1 MMQKARQQARPTIPT
16 HAVRELHRTRN
27 SAVTS
32 AHPAEGYAGNQA
44 TLCRLSRT
52 TPQLQCKLQIGAVND
67 PLEAEAD
74 RVAEQVMRMSDP
86 NVSVAPSL
94 SQVSRK
100 CAGCEEEED
109 KKLHAKPDGAPLP
122 GEAPPIVY
130 QVLSSPGRPLDSATR
145 AFMEPRFG
153 QRMREQF
160 RPPPAA
166 AGKPQA
172 KLTIAE
178 PGDAHERQAE
188 STANEVLLG
197 DAGGGARSY
206 DFSGV
211 RIHTDNTAAASAAA
225 MQARAYTVG
234 SDMVF
239 GEGYYRPQTPEG
251 RALIA
256 HELTHVAQQ
265 GSASVDRSIQR
276 DMIYA
281 GAYKSPYGG
290 DPAEIASATAKT
302 WYPSTVD
309 FAATT
314 ATSGGGSGASS
325 FDDLIKWIAS
335 QSKGAIAKLGLVGH
349 ASASVFG
356 LSGDVTVSPMDVTFT
371 APGQISTTTIAA
383 KLSSITPVRDRFASG
398 AKIIL
403 YGCHAGVGTPLL
415 AALSNAFGVC
425 VEGFSDEIWWCI
437 HWTGAKIDS
446 RGRTWM
452 DTAGLMG
459 AGLLVP
465 DCLTTF
471 DADISKL
478 KPDKSD
484 CSGVPAASPKGSKE
498 SAEGEE
504 TPTPLTE
511 EP

>member
-1 MMQKARQQARPTIPT
+1 MKSVKTATTDVTASSAAPVKLSD
-16 HAVRELHRTRN
+16 AVSHRR
-27 SAVTS
+27 SGS
-32 AHPAEGYAGNQA
+32 EMRIGNQA
-44 TLCRLSRT
+44 MLRRLSRT
-52 TPQLQCKLQIGAVND
+52 SSTLQCKLQIGAVND

-74 RVAEQVMRMSDP
+74 RVADQVMRMSDP
-86 NVSVAPSL
+86 GISIATAPP
-94 SQVSRK
+94 QISRK

-109 KKLHAKPDGAPLP
+109 KKLHAKSSGAPLP

-145 AFMEPRFG
+145 SFMEPRFG
-153 QRMREQF
+153 QRMGEQF
-160 RPPPAA
+160 RPAPAA

-172 KLTIAE
+172 KLTIGE
-178 PGDAHERQAE
+178 PGDAHEGQAE
-188 STANEVLLG
+188 STAQAVMRDG
-197 DAGGGARSY
+197 GTAGAARSY

-211 RIHTDNTAAASAAA
+211 RIHTDNPAAASAAA

-234 SDMVF
+234 SDIVF
-239 GEGYYRPQTPEG
+239 GEGHYRPQTAEG

-265 GSASVDRSIQR
+265 GSATVERSIQR
-276 DMIYA
+276 DLIYA

-309 FAATT
+309 FAATI

-325 FDDLIKWIAS
+325 FDDLIKWIGA
-335 QSKGAIAKLGLVGH
+335 QSKGSIAKLGLVGH

-356 LSGDVTVSPMDVTFT
+356 LSGDVTVSPMDVSFT
-371 APGQISTTTIAA
+371 PPGQISTTTIAA
-383 KLSSITPVRDRFASG
+383 KLSSITAVRDRFASG
-398 AKIIL
+398 AKITL

-452 DTAGLMG
+452 DTSGLMG

-471 DADISKL
+471 DADITKL

-484 CSGVPAASPKGSKE
+484 CSGLPATPPKGSKQ
-498 SAEGEE
+498 STEGEE
-504 TPTPLTE
+504 TPTPSME
-511 EP
+511 GP

>member
-1 MMQKARQQARPTIPT
+1 MKSVKTATTDVTTSPAPATRAAVEVNHRQSDN
-16 HAVRELHRTRN
+16 V
-27 SAVTS
+27 
-32 AHPAEGYAGNQA
+32 GYAGNQA
-44 TLCRLSRT
+44 TLRRLSRT
-52 TPQLQCKLQIGAVND
+52 TPHLQCKLQIGAVND

-74 RVAEQVMRMSDP
+74 RVADHVMRMSDP
-86 NVSVAPSL
+86 VSIAASSP
-94 SQVSRK
+94 QISRK
-100 CAGCEEEED
+100 CAGCKEEDD
-109 KKLHAKPDGAPLP
+109 KKLHAKPSGAPLP

-145 AFMEPRFG
+145 SFMEPRFG
-153 QRMREQF
+153 QRMGEQF
-160 RPPPAA
+160 RPAPVAS
-166 AGKPQA
+166 GKPQA
-172 KLTIAE
+172 KLAIGE
-178 PGDAHERQAE
+178 PGNAHERQAE
-188 STANEVLLG
+188 STAHAVMQ
-197 DAGGGARSY
+197 GGGTAGATRSY

-211 RIHTDNTAAASAAA
+211 RIHTDNPAAASAAA

-234 SDMVF
+234 SDIVF
-239 GEGYYRPQTPEG
+239 GEGHYRPQTAEG

-265 GSASVDRSIQR
+265 GSASVERSIQR
-276 DMIYA
+276 DLIYA

-309 FAATT
+309 FAATI
-314 ATSGGGSGASS
+314 ASSGGGSGASS
-325 FDDLIKWIAS
+325 FDDLIKWIAG
-335 QSKGAIAKLGLVGH
+335 QSKGSIAKLGLVGH

-356 LSGDVTVSPMDVTFT
+356 LSGDVTVSPMDVSFT
-371 APGQISTTTIAA
+371 PPGQISTTTIVA
-383 KLSSITPVRDRFASG
+383 KLSSITAVRDRFASG

-415 AALSNAFGVC
+415 TALSNAFGVC

-452 DTAGLMG
+452 DTAGLMA

-465 DCLTTF
+465 SCLTTF
-471 DADISKL
+471 DADITKL

-484 CSGVPAASPKGSKE
+484 CSGLPATPPKGSKQ

-504 TPTPLTE
+504 APTPSVE
-511 EP
+511 GP